1 MSKPRRD
8 RKKFEKVSCV
18 PWKQGKSFGTAS
30 TGSSLKKWLV
40 RIEFKKACH
49 SLIGGNPEVGKKTGV
64 IPVETGIQEYH

>member
-1 MSKPRRD
+1 M
-8 RKKFEKVSCV
+8 
-18 PWKQGKSFGTAS
+18 
-30 TGSSLKKWLV
+30 KKWLV